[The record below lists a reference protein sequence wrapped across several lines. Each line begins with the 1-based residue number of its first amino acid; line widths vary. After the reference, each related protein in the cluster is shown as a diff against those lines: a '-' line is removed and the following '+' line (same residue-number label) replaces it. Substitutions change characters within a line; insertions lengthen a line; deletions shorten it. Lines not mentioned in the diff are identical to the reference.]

1 MRIGIEAQR
10 IFRAHKHGMDNAA
23 VSLINA
29 LALVDRK
36 NQYFIFVNDGPDKD
50 CLELSANFTV
60 VIKKASYVSFEQF
73 HLPRLVAR
81 YGVELLH
88 CTGNTSPIRCTV
100 PLVLTIH
107 DLIFFE
113 KNPLFAHG
121 YSYYQR
127 FGNYYRRRVI
137 SAVLKKLSKIIT
149 VSSFERN
156 RILGL
161 FPHLNS
167 NDVRVIGN
175 AAGSHFMADRPEE
188 NKSAV
193 LREKYA
199 LPREYGLFLGN
210 TDPKKN
216 TRDTLRAWQI
226 ACKKMK
232 REIPLVIGDVDQ
244 QEAKS
249 RLRFSD
255 ADLQTMC
262 FPGYIEN
269 KDLPAVMAEA
279 KIFLYTSRRESF
291 GIPILEAMA
300 SGTPVVTS
308 NVTSMPEVAGD
319 AAYLV
324 DPYDLNS
331 MADGFQRVLEDE
343 VLGKELIQKG
353 LERVQSFSWE
363 RSARELLDVY
373 TEVCTG

>member
-1 MRIGIEAQR
+1 
-10 IFRAHKHGMDNAA
+10 MDNAA

-29 LALVDRK
+29 LALVDRQ

-60 VIKKASYVSFEQF
+60 ISKKAPYVSFEQF
-73 HLPRLVAR
+73 HLPRLVAK

-88 CTGNTSPIRCTV
+88 CTGNTAPIRCTV

-137 SAVLKKLSKIIT
+137 DAVLKKLRKIIT

-175 AAGSHFMADRPEE
+175 AAGPHFMVDRPEE
-188 NKSAV
+188 NTATI
-193 LREKYA
+193 LRQKYG
-199 LPREYGLFLGN
+199 LPGEYGLFLGN

-216 TRDTLRAWQI
+216 TRDTLRAWQK
-226 ACKKMK
+226 ACKQMK
-232 REIPLVIGDVDQ
+232 REIPLVIGDLNE
-244 QEAKS
+244 QEAKN
-249 RLRFSD
+249 RMRFSD

-269 KDLPAVMAEA
+269 KDLPAIMAEA

-331 MADGFQRVLEDE
+331 MADGIQRVLEDE
-343 VLGKELIQKG
+343 VLAKELVHKG
-353 LERVQSFSWE
+353 FERIQSFSWE
-363 RSARELLDVY
+363 QSARELLDVY
-373 TEVCTG
+373 AEVCT

>member
-1 MRIGIEAQR
+1 LRRILFLR
-10 IFRAHKHGMDNAA
+10 
-23 VSLINA
+23 
-29 LALVDRK
+29 
-36 NQYFIFVNDGPDKD
+36 
-50 CLELSANFTV
+50 
-60 VIKKASYVSFEQF
+60 
-73 HLPRLVAR
+73 
-81 YGVELLH
+81 
-88 CTGNTSPIRCTV
+88 TGT
-100 PLVLTIH
+100 
-107 DLIFFE
+107 
-113 KNPLFAHG
+113 
-121 YSYYQR
+121 YYQR

-188 NKSAV
+188 NTSTV
-193 LREKYA
+193 LREKYG
-199 LPREYGLFLGN
+199 LPGEYGLFLGN

-216 TRDTLRAWQI
+216 TRDILRAWQI

-232 REIPLVIGDVDQ
+232 REIPLFIGDVDQ
-244 QEAKS
+244 QEARS
-249 RLRFSD
+249 RMR
-255 ADLQTMC
+255 

-343 VLGKELIQKG
+343 VLAKELIQKG
-353 LERVQSFSWE
+353 LERVQSFRKRSPIRSSWITLRINFVLFSSRMDPQTAAC
-363 RSARELLDVY
+363 RSSKRRK
-373 TEVCTG
+373 G

>member
-1 MRIGIEAQR
+1 
-10 IFRAHKHGMDNAA
+10 
-23 VSLINA
+23 
-29 LALVDRK
+29 
-36 NQYFIFVNDGPDKD
+36 
-50 CLELSANFTV
+50 
-60 VIKKASYVSFEQF
+60 
-73 HLPRLVAR
+73 
-81 YGVELLH
+81 
-88 CTGNTSPIRCTV
+88 
-100 PLVLTIH
+100 
-107 DLIFFE
+107 
-113 KNPLFAHG
+113 
-121 YSYYQR
+121 
-127 FGNYYRRRVI
+127 
-137 SAVLKKLSKIIT
+137 
-149 VSSFERN
+149 
-156 RILGL
+156 
-161 FPHLNS
+161 
-167 NDVRVIGN
+167 
-175 AAGSHFMADRPEE
+175 MADRPEE

-193 LREKYA
+193 LREKYG

-226 ACKKMK
+226 ACKQMK

-244 QEAKS
+244 HEAKS
-249 RLRFSD
+249 RMRFSD
-255 ADLQTMC
+255 ADLQTTC

-324 DPYDLNS
+324 DPYDLTS
-331 MADGFQRVLEDE
+331 MADGIQRVLKDE
-343 VLGKELIQKG
+343 VRAKELIQKG